1 MAKKFDFYN
10 KKLSKLD
17 SNHIFLAVIS
27 LDSTLKK
34 DDNYHPQGFSK
45 KNVNTFR
52 EKQLVSMIT

>member
-10 KKLSKLD
+10 KKISKLD

-34 DDNYHPQGFSK
+34 DDNYHPQGFFK
-45 KNVNTFR
+45 KSVNTFR
-52 EKQLVSMIT
+52 EK